1 MKKLFSATA
10 LALMTWSGAAMAAD
24 VDVAGPVYRV
34 RAAIPYS
41 WTGFY
46 IGVHGGGDW
55 FSKNWFV
62 PLTAT
67 NNAAGCVGCP
77 GSAGSHT
84 ASSWLAGGQVGFN
97 YQIAWFVGGV
107 EAQISATKLQG
118 SNAIPFFPAISVN
131 SKTDTLGTF
140 AARIGIAMD
149 RTMFYLKGGGAFAH
163 DKFWTSTAAVPVLSE
178 ATDTRWGWMIGVGVE
193 WAFLDNWS
201 VKAEY
206 NHLEFR
212 RNRETLL
219 PVGVGSTA
227 FDYDIEQ
234 TVDLIKVGVN
244 YKFGYGS
251 VVARY

>member
-10 LALMTWSGAAMAAD
+10 LALTAWSGAAMAAD
-24 VDVAGPVYRV
+24 VDVAAPVYRV
-34 RAAIPYS
+34 RAAIPFS

-55 FSKNWFV
+55 FSKDWFV

-67 NNAAGCVGCP
+67 NIAAGCVGCP

-163 DKFWTSTAAVPVLSE
+163 DKFWTSTAAAPVLSE

-234 TVDLIKVGVN
+234 TIDLVKVGVN
-244 YKFGYGS
+244 YKFGYAPA
-251 VVARY
+251 VARY

>member
-1 MKKLFSATA
+1 MRKLFSAVA
-10 LALMTWSGAAMAAD
+10 LATMTLSGAATAAD
-24 VDVAGPVYRV
+24 VDVAAPVYRV
-34 RAAIPYS
+34 GSYAPFS
-41 WTGFY
+41 WTGIY

-55 FSKNWFV
+55 FNKDWFV
-62 PLTAT
+62 PLTGT
-67 NNAAGCVGCP
+67 NIAAICTGCP

-84 ASSWLAGGQVGFN
+84 ASSWLAGGQIGFN
-97 YQIAWFVGGV
+97 YQIAWFVAGA

-178 ATDTRWGWMIGVGVE
+178 ATDTRWGWMIGVGFE

-212 RNRETLL
+212 LHREALA
-219 PVGVGSTA
+219 PVGIGSTA

-234 TVDLIKVGVN
+234 TVDLVKVGIN
-244 YKFGYGS
+244 YKFGYGR